1 MDEKTP
7 NYYGKDGIDPF
18 HIMKIWSETDKEMSA
33 YEGFLRFNVL
43 KYIWRYRGKN
53 GIDDLNKASHY
64 LDLLKNEY
72 LQQK

>member
-1 MDEKTP
+1 
-7 NYYGKDGIDPF
+7 
-18 HIMKIWSETDKEMSA
+18 MSA